1 MPRTLLAAAVV
12 AVALAACT
20 GGNGNDG
27 DRATP
32 TTPVATTAPSGAR
45 PGENPFCDFVRGFTE
60 RFGRIDLSL
69 TDPARFRAAMEEA
82 STSIRDAQAS
92 APEAV
97 RADVATLNT
106 YFQRFLG
113 ALQQANFDLSRLPPG
128 SLQQLQAPEFAAASA
143 RLDAYARDNC

>member
-27 DRATP
+27 GRATA
-32 TTPVATTAPSGAR
+32 TTAPATTAPSG
-45 PGENPFCDFVRGFTE
+45 PGDTFCDFLGSFND
-60 RFGRIDLSL
+60 RFGRIDLGL
-69 TDPARFRAAMEEA
+69 TEPARFRAAMEEA
-82 STSIRDAQAS
+82 ATSIRDAQAS
-92 APEAV
+92 APDAI

-106 YFQRFLG
+106 YFQRFLS
-113 ALQQANFDLSRLPPG
+113 ALQQANFDFTRLPPG